1 MISSPQGR
9 ANIGGIMSSGA
20 GNRFH
25 WTVVIGAL
33 GCSAAF
39 VWAAI
44 FSFTQV
50 MIGHGGSAGNILRVG
65 IGLLM
70 LFVGVFL
77 LIVGALYWQSLR
89 HGSNQEMS

>member
-1 MISSPQGR
+1 
-9 ANIGGIMSSGA
+9 MSSEA
-20 GNRFH
+20 SNRVH

-33 GCSAAF
+33 GGSAAF

-65 IGLLM
+65 VGLLM
-70 LFVGVFL
+70 LFLGIFF

-89 HGSNQEMS
+89 HGSNHEMS